1 MDVDT
6 RTLVDATKHLSH
18 HCGVLHAANEF
29 LDAINEEETT
39 YKNLLTLSGTT
50 DETPLVFEKLRQ
62 SVGMMIHLSAQHVK
76 DVSKVMDNVSDK
88 LSEL

>member
-6 RTLVDATKHLSH
+6 KSLVDATKHLSH

-29 LDAINEEETT
+29 LDTINKEETT

-50 DETPLVFEKLRQ
+50 DETPLIFERLRQ
-62 SVGMMIHLSAQHVK
+62 SVVTMVHLSTQHVK
-76 DVSKVMDNVSDK
+76 SVSKVMNNISDK